1 MDKVPTEIFMKY
13 VLDKSESK
21 IFDIANQEWEYIG
34 QVKHLNGVQS
44 TAKTELKLNKYSIAF
59 YNFKTNQILHTNT
72 DNQYFLHCKGKDRE
86 KITQTNPLGD
96 GSSQDMNM
104 KMLNKISTFVTS
116 VEQKHLVNGVSL
128 DDIKKLCKYRYFL
141 KNINI
146 LEKDKLEEVLNKI
159 NYLVTNFY
167 NINYCC
173 KCNDFYL
180 SKFKQSEFRPKCDT
194 CYKKGPEKC
203 LLKMKK

>member
-34 QVKHLNGVQS
+34 QVKHLHGVQS

-96 GSSQDMNM
+96 GSSQDMNI
-104 KMLNKISTFVTS
+104 KMLNKISNFVTS
-116 VEQKHLVNGVSL
+116 VEQKHITNNVSL
-128 DDIKKLCKYRYFL
+128 DDVKKLCKYRYFL
-141 KNINI
+141 KNIII
-146 LEKDKLEEVLNKI
+146 LEKHRLEEVLNKI

-173 KCNDFYL
+173 MCNDFYL
-180 SKFKQSEFRPKCDT
+180 SKFKQSNFRPKCDS
-194 CYKKGPEKC
+194 CYKKGPERC
-203 LLKMKK
+203 LLKMK